1 MPLDRDLRGK
11 VFCAQEHGFSFAS
24 CGVLVTVLPGPLFV
38 SPRDLAQGASLKSLP
53 SEYQGNY
60 SCPVRAAWLVAFEFI
75 SCSNHLFSELTR
87 NLHRFPTFKA
97 GIFRVLAIV
106 SKVFQCIPSN
116 EAVSRRSSSSSNALN
131 LDFSE

>member
-1 MPLDRDLRGK
+1 MSVDLAPWGK
-11 VFCAQEHGFSFAS
+11 IFWSQEHGFSFAC

-53 SEYQGNY
+53 SELQGNY

-75 SCSNHLFSELTR
+75 SCSNHLFNELTR
-87 NLHRFPTFKA
+87 NLQRFPTFKA

-116 EAVSRRSSSSSNALN
+116 EA
-131 LDFSE
+131 

>member
-1 MPLDRDLRGK
+1 
-11 VFCAQEHGFSFAS
+11 
-24 CGVLVTVLPGPLFV
+24 LFV
-38 SPRDLAQGASLKSLP
+38 SPRDLAQGTSLKSLP
-53 SEYQGNY
+53 SEFQGNY

-75 SCSNHLFSELTR
+75 SCSNHRFSELTR

-116 EAVSRRSSSSSNALN
+116 EAVSRRSSSSSKVLN
-131 LDFSE
+131 LDLSE